1 MLLSFRTV
9 VITNHCKCSYKNDY
23 LVIKDEQIRMIHISE
38 INTVIFET
46 PAVSITGVLLSELAK
61 NKVGILFCD
70 ERHLP
75 QGHYVPFSANYM
87 SSSRII
93 TQAQWNCVMKDLIWR
108 EIVRLKILKQSDV
121 LKYFDKLKESEMLRR
136 YSDDIAEGDSTNR
149 EGFAAKVYFN
159 ALFGMD
165 FSRGDSSIPYNAC
178 LDYGYAILL
187 AIVAREIVNAG
198 YEMALGIHHRGM
210 FNPNNLA
217 CDVMEPF
224 RPIVD
229 FIVLSNYKNT
239 FNREMKTHLWNLGN
253 SEIIFRE
260 ERSFLNSVI
269 GTFFREICRMFD
281 NKVGFLPEYN
291 FIW

>member
-1 MLLSFRTV
+1 MQLSFRTV
-9 VITNHCKCSYKNDY
+9 VITSHCKCSYKNDY
-23 LVIKDEQIRMIHISE
+23 LVIKDEQIRMIHLSE

-46 PAVSITGVLLSELAK
+46 PAVSITGVLLSELVR
-61 NKVGILFCD
+61 NKVGIIFCD

-93 TQAQWNCVMKDLIWR
+93 AQSQWDNVVKDLVWR
-108 EIVRLKILKQSDV
+108 EIVSLKILKQSDV
-121 LKYFDKLKESEMLRR
+121 LEHFGKMKECEMLRQ
-136 YSDDIAEGDSTNR
+136 YSEDIVAGDQTNR

-165 FSRGDSSIPYNAC
+165 FSRGDPNLPCNSC
-178 LDYGYAILL
+178 LDYGYAVLL
-187 AIVAREIVNAG
+187 AIVSREIASAG

-229 FIVLSNYKNT
+229 YIVLSNYKKT
-239 FNREMKTHLWNLGN
+239 FNREMKVHLWNLGN
-253 SEIIFRE
+253 SEIVFRE
-260 ERSFLNSVI
+260 ERSFLNSAI
-269 GTFFREICRMFD
+269 GSFFREICRMFE
-281 NKVGFLPEYN
+281 NQGGFLPEYR